1 MLGNR
6 FEISR
11 VYRGNNKG
19 SVCVYT
25 AETVY
30 SVHSFVLMTSL
41 IYEHIY
47 LKIIQEDL
55 NWEKFEMKNIKF

>member
-47 LKIIQEDL
+47 LKIICA
-55 NWEKFEMKNIKF
+55 